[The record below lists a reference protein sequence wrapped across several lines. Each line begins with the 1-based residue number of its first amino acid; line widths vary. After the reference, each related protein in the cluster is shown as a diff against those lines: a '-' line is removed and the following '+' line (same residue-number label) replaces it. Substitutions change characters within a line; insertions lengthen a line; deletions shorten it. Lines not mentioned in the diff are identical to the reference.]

1 MSENGAISFGSE
13 FSAPPQTPGSSLSR
27 DAGETLL
34 VAPLWTDY
42 AFQAGNGNNYVRY
55 EMYTVETADGRE
67 RLGIVSRFLV
77 NRTSDAFNP
86 AWMILVHWNE
96 RLPFL
101 SGSDQSANPD
111 GLTVSTEM
119 NVCLLGTI

>member
-13 FSAPPQTPGSSLSR
+13 FSAPPQTPGPSLSR

-55 EMYTVETADGRE
+55 EMYTAEIADGRE
-67 RLGIVSRFLV
+67 RLAIVSRFLV
-77 NRTSDAFNP
+77 NRTSLNAFDP

-111 GLTVSTEM
+111 GLTVRAQR
-119 NVCLLGTI
+119 